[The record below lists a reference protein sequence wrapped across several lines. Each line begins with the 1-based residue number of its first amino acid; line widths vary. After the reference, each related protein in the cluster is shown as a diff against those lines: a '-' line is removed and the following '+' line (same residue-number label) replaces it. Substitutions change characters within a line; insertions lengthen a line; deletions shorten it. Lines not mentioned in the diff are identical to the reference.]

1 MCFHNI
7 IFFTL
12 SSHYIT
18 HTQSETPIF
27 FWIKALL
34 LLFQTT
40 LILQGKSES
49 IRKIVVALH
58 RKSGKAFSVLRSL
71 SSSDFSVTHTEKKK
85 HYSAHLTCGVE
96 SVHFTPTFNA
106 SWDFAHTSKPSK
118 WEIIPQFLC
127 RVCID
132 VTVATATIQPRHH
145 DSLPLLTIYKPILP
159 PPPYHLC
166 FKVQHEN
173 RST

>member
-1 MCFHNI
+1 MLWRGKHFLWPSFI
-7 IFFTL
+7 L
-12 SSHYIT
+12 LGSSKKPGCST
-18 HTQSETPIF
+18 ARTANACSSP
-27 FWIKALL
+27 
-34 LLFQTT
+34 
-40 LILQGKSES
+40 
-49 IRKIVVALH
+49 R
-58 RKSGKAFSVLRSL
+58 KAFSVLRSL

-96 SVHFTPTFNA
+96 SVHFTLTFKT

-118 WEIIPQFLC
+118 WKIIPQFLC

-145 DSLPLLTIYKPILP
+145 DSLPPLTIYKPILLP
-159 PPPYHLC
+159 FPLHLC

>member
-1 MCFHNI
+1 MLWRRKHFLWPS
-7 IFFTL
+7 FRL
-12 SSHYIT
+12 LGSSKKPGCST
-18 HTQSETPIF
+18 ARTANACSSP
-27 FWIKALL
+27 
-34 LLFQTT
+34 
-40 LILQGKSES
+40 
-49 IRKIVVALH
+49 R
-58 RKSGKAFSVLRSL
+58 KAFSVLRSL

-96 SVHFTPTFNA
+96 SVDFTLTFKT

-118 WEIIPQFLC
+118 WKIIPQFLC

-145 DSLPLLTIYKPILP
+145 DSLPPLTIYKPILP
-159 PPPYHLC
+159 PFPLHLC